1 MKRKPTKH
9 SIPTRYTLLI
19 LTGLCII
26 VMFVS
31 FTLNLSGGP
40 LNTVAGY
47 VFVPMQKGI
56 NTIGTWFLSRADD
69 LKSLRDVMQENRE
82 LQAEVDK
89 LTQELST
96 IKLEQYEL
104 DNLRELMELDQKYPS
119 YEKVAAHVIGN
130 DGGNWFSIFLIDK
143 GENDGI
149 EKDMNVIAGSG
160 LVGIVIDTGPNYA
173 KVRSIIDDASNVSGM
188 SLSTADRCIISGNLA
203 TMNEQ
208 QVIAFTDLKCDDNA
222 VSTGEQMVTSH
233 ISDKYLEGILI
244 GYVSS
249 IERDSNNLTYSGTI
263 TPAVDFHH
271 LREVLVILDKKNMGD
286 QQEGQETPKNTK
298 QQKTKEKQKKQEGSQ

>member
-1 MKRKPTKH
+1 MKRRTKR
-9 SIPTRYTLLI
+9 SIPTKYTLLAV
-19 LTGLCII
+19 TVLCILF
-26 VMFVS
+26 MFIS

-47 VFVPMQKGI
+47 VFVPMQNGI
-56 NTIGTWFLSRADD
+56 NQVGTWIINRADD
-69 LKSLRDVMQENRE
+69 LASLRNVRQKNKE
-82 LQAEVDK
+82 LQAQVDE

-119 YEKVAAHVIGN
+119 YKKVAARVIGN
-130 DGGNWFSIFLIDK
+130 DGGNWFSTFLIDK

-188 SLSTADRCIISGNLA
+188 ALSTADRCIVSGNLVS
-203 TMNEQ
+203 MNDE
-208 QVIAFTDLKCDDNA
+208 QVIGFSDLKCEDDT
-222 VSTGEQMVTSH
+222 VKTGEKIVTSH

-244 GYVSS
+244 GYVST
-249 IERDSNNLTYSGTI
+249 IDRNSNNLTYSGTL
-263 TPAVDFHH
+263 TPAVDFRH
-271 LREVLVILDKKNMGD
+271 LQEVLVILDKKENPTSKRSKSD
-286 QQEGQETPKNTK
+286 ET
-298 QQKTKEKQKKQEGSQ
+298 

>member
-1 MKRKPTKH
+1 MKRKSKH
-9 SIPTRYTLLI
+9 SIPTRYTLLGVTI
-19 LTGLCII
+19 FCVLD
-26 VMFVS
+26 MFVS

-47 VFVPMQKGI
+47 VFVPMQNGI
-56 NTIGTWFLSRADD
+56 NRVGSWLIRGVDELA
-69 LKSLRDVMQENRE
+69 SLRNVMQENKE
-82 LQAEVDK
+82 LQAQVDE

-119 YEKVAAHVIGN
+119 YDKVAARVIGS
-130 DGGNWFSIFLIDK
+130 DGGNWFNTFLIDK
-143 GENDGI
+143 GEKDGI

-188 SLSTADRCIISGNLA
+188 ALSTSDRCIVSGNLVS
-203 TMNEQ
+203 MNEN
-208 QVIAFTDLKCDDNA
+208 QVIEFSELKCGKQP
-222 VSTGEQMVTSH
+222 VKSGEQIVTSH

-244 GYVSS
+244 GYISV
-249 IERDSNNLTYSGTI
+249 IERNSNNLTYSGTL
-263 TPAVDFHH
+263 TPAVDFQH
-271 LREVLVILDKKNMGD
+271 LQEVLVILDKKTI
-286 QQEGQETPKNTK
+286 QEK
-298 QQKTKEKQKKQEGSQ
+298 

>member
-1 MKRKPTKH
+1 MKRKSKH
-9 SIPTRYTLLI
+9 SIPTKYTLML
-19 LTGLCII
+19 LTGFCII

-40 LNTVAGY
+40 LNTIAGY

-56 NTIGTWFLSRADD
+56 NQIGTWFVNKTND
-69 LKSLRDVMQENRE
+69 LKSLRDVMQENKE
-82 LQAEVDK
+82 LQAKVDE

-104 DNLRELMELDQKYPS
+104 ENLRELMELDQKYPS
-119 YEKVAAHVIGN
+119 YGKVAARVIGN
-130 DGGNWFSIFLIDK
+130 DGGNWFNTFLIDK
-143 GENDGI
+143 GANDGI

-188 SLSTADRCIISGNLA
+188 ALSTADRCIVNGNLVS
-203 TMNEQ
+203 MNEK
-208 QVIAFTDLKCDDNA
+208 QVIGFTDLKCDDKA
-222 VSTGEQMVTSH
+222 VKTGEQIVTSH

-244 GYVSS
+244 GYVST
-249 IERDSNNLTYSGTI
+249 IDRDPNNLTYSGTV
-263 TPAVDFHH
+263 TPAVDFQH
-271 LREVLVILDKKNMGD
+271 LQEVLVILDKKSI
-286 QQEGQETPKNTK
+286 
-298 QQKTKEKQKKQEGSQ
+298 QKK

>member
-1 MKRKPTKH
+1 MKRRTKH
-9 SIPTRYTLLI
+9 SIPTKYTLLAV
-19 LTGLCII
+19 TVLC
-26 VMFVS
+26 VLFMFVS

-47 VFVPMQKGI
+47 VFVPMQNGI
-56 NTIGTWFLSRADD
+56 NQVGTWIINRADD
-69 LKSLRDVMQENRE
+69 VVSLRNVRQKNKE
-82 LQAEVDK
+82 LQAQVDE

-119 YEKVAAHVIGN
+119 YKKIAARVIGN
-130 DGGNWFSIFLIDK
+130 DGGNWFSTFLIDK
-143 GENDGI
+143 GTNDGI

-188 SLSTADRCIISGNLA
+188 ALSTADRCIVSGNLVS
-203 TMNEQ
+203 MNDE
-208 QVIAFTDLKCDDNA
+208 QVIGFSDLKCEENA
-222 VSTGEQMVTSH
+222 VKTGEQLVTSH

-244 GYVSS
+244 GYVST
-249 IERDSNNLTYSGTI
+249 IERNSNNLTYSGTL
-263 TPAVDFHH
+263 TPAVDFRH
-271 LREVLVILDKKNMGD
+271 LQEVLVILDKK
-286 QQEGQETPKNTK
+286 ETPTDKRSKSDET
-298 QQKTKEKQKKQEGSQ
+298 